1 MKKFF
6 TVILYI
12 AGIIFSMLYLTMFG
26 SAFILLIASDIKLVV
41 GIVIT
46 GWLSYSLMDMLISI
60 VNDIIEKFNGEV

>member
-12 AGIIFSMLYLTMFG
+12 AGIIFSMFYLTMFG
-26 SAFILLIASDIKLVV
+26 IAFILLIASDIKLVV

-60 VNDIIEKFNGEV
+60 VNDIIEKFKGE